1 MELKSAN
8 IIALGSI
15 LGAGF
20 GFLTIPIITWFF
32 SQEDIGRFSIYQVT
46 LNLGMI
52 LITLD
57 LNQAYVRE
65 YYETDRKEQLLKIA
79 LLPGSFIFLI
89 TIPLLLLSNVSISS
103 LIFNINSQIMEFC
116 IYLGIYVMFFIN
128 ILTHVLRMHNFAWK
142 FAFAQ
147 VVPKAGY
154 LLFLGIM
161 LYFVA
166 DYNFEKLIIV
176 NVLVLS
182 LSLGCLI
189 LFLKDDLYK
198 ALRTELD
205 ILQLKEMLRFSLPL
219 VIGTLSY
226 WALVSIDRFFLKY
239 ESTYTEL
246 ALYSVAAILAS
257 GIGVL
262 VTIFSNLWHPIV
274 YKWISEGIDK
284 NKILLVNECMVVVVC
299 LLWSLIGIFAW
310 VVVYVFPSVYSDTRF
325 LVVSCVAMPLLYMLS
340 ETTTVGIGLSRKT
353 IYSMLASFFA
363 LIFNITINY
372 FFVKEY
378 GAKAATI
385 ASMSAFTLF
394 LILRTEFSSFL
405 WVSLPRW
412 KMYFSIVLYYGITFF
427 VVFEKFKTLSMEII
441 TWILAFILVLIL
453 YSKRINQLFK
463 RFKLREVKC

>member
-1 MELKSAN
+1 MEFKSAN

-65 YYETDRKEQLLKIA
+65 YYEIDQKEQLLKIA
-79 LLPGSFIFLI
+79 LLPGSLIFVI
-89 TIPLLLLSNVSISS
+89 TIPLLILSNFSISS
-103 LIFNINSQIMEFC
+103 LIFNINSRLMDFC

-128 ILTHVLRMHNFAWK
+128 ILAHVLRMHNFAWK

-147 VVPKAGY
+147 IVPKAGY
-154 LLFLGIM
+154 LLFLGVM
-161 LYFVA
+161 LYFFV
-166 DYNFEKLIIV
+166 DYNFEKLILI
-176 NVLVLS
+176 NVFVLS
-182 LSLGCLI
+182 LSLACLA
-189 LFLKDDLYK
+189 LFLKDDLHK
-198 ALRTELD
+198 ALRAKLD
-205 ILQLKEMLRFSLPL
+205 IVKLKEMLRFSLPL
-219 VIGTLSY
+219 IIGTLSY

-239 ESTYTEL
+239 ESTYNEL

-257 GIGVL
+257 GVGVL
-262 VTIFSNLWHPIV
+262 VTVFSNLWHPIV

-284 NKILLVNECMVVVVC
+284 EKILLVNECMVVVVC
-299 LLWSLIGIFAW
+299 FLWSLIGVFAW
-310 VVVYVFPSVYSDTRF
+310 SVVYIFPSVYSDTRF

-353 IYSMLASFFA
+353 IYSMLASFLA
-363 LIFNITINY
+363 LIFNMVINY
-372 FFVKEY
+372 LFVKEY

-394 LILRTEFSSFL
+394 LILRTEFSSLL

-412 KMYFSIVLYYGITFF
+412 KMYFSIMLYYVITFF
-427 VVFEKFKTLSMEII
+427 VVFEKFENVGVEILA
-441 TWILAFILVLIL
+441 WIMAFILVLIL
-453 YSKRINQLFK
+453 YSKRISQQFK

>member
-52 LITLD
+52 LVTLD

-65 YYETDRKEQLLKIA
+65 YYETDQKEQLLKIA
-79 LLPGSFIFLI
+79 LLSGSFVFLI
-89 TIPLLLLSNVSISS
+89 IMPILLNNISISN
-103 LIFNINSQIMEFC
+103 LIFNINSQIMDFC

-154 LLFLGIM
+154 LLFLGVM
-161 LYFVA
+161 LYFFS
-166 DYNFEKLIIV
+166 DYDFENLILV

-189 LFLKDDLYK
+189 VFLKDDLYK
-198 ALRTELD
+198 ALIIKLD
-205 ILQLKEMLRFSLPL
+205 RLKLKEMLRFSLPL

-246 ALYSVAAILAS
+246 ALYSVAATLAS
-257 GIGVL
+257 GVGVL
-262 VTIFSNLWHPIV
+262 VTVFSNLWHPIV

-284 NKILLVNECMVVVVC
+284 NKILLVNECMVVVIC
-299 LLWSLIGIFAW
+299 FLWSLIGVSAW
-310 VVVYVFPSVYSDTRF
+310 IVVYVFPSVYSDTRF
-325 LVVSCVAMPLLYMLS
+325 LLVSCVAMPLLYMLS

-363 LIFNITINY
+363 LVINITINY
-372 FFVKEY
+372 LFVKEY

-385 ASMSAFTLF
+385 ASMSAFILF

-412 KMYFSIVLYYGITFF
+412 KMYFSVLLYYGITFF
-427 VVFEKFKTLSMEII
+427 VVFEKFKTLGVEIFV
-441 TWILAFILVLIL
+441 WIMAFILVLIL
-453 YSKRINQLFK
+453 YSKRINQLFN

>member
-52 LITLD
+52 LVTLD

-65 YYETDRKEQLLKIA
+65 YYETDQKEQLLKIA
-79 LLPGSFIFLI
+79 LLSGSFVFLI
-89 TIPLLLLSNVSISS
+89 IMPILLNNISISN
-103 LIFNINSQIMEFC
+103 LIFNINSQIMDFC

-154 LLFLGIM
+154 LLFLGVM
-161 LYFVA
+161 LYFFS
-166 DYNFEKLIIV
+166 DYDFENLILV

-189 LFLKDDLYK
+189 VFLKDDLYK
-198 ALRTELD
+198 ALIIKLD
-205 ILQLKEMLRFSLPL
+205 RLKLKEMLRFSLPL

-246 ALYSVAAILAS
+246 ALYSVAATLAS
-257 GIGVL
+257 GVGVL
-262 VTIFSNLWHPIV
+262 VTVFSNLWHPIV

-284 NKILLVNECMVVVVC
+284 NKILLVNECMVVVIC
-299 LLWSLIGIFAW
+299 FLWSLIGVSAW
-310 VVVYVFPSVYSDTRF
+310 IVVYVFPSVYSDTRF
-325 LVVSCVAMPLLYMLS
+325 LLVSCVAMPLLYMLS

-363 LIFNITINY
+363 LVINITINY
-372 FFVKEY
+372 LFVKEY

-385 ASMSAFTLF
+385 ASMSAFILF

-412 KMYFSIVLYYGITFF
+412 KMYFSVLLYYGITFF
-427 VVFEKFKTLSMEII
+427 VVFEKFKTLGVEIFV
-441 TWILAFILVLIL
+441 WIMAFILVLIL